1 MVEVASQNGT
11 GNNQVAVQ
19 VYDRD
24 SKSLKALFGRFK
36 NAKSP
41 TGTPSRGPLS
51 VKAREIEELI
61 KLKTAEAEL
70 GGIDDEFEDGD
81 VEAET
86 VVTAV
91 GGGNNFPTI
100 EEQAV
105 ENAAADDQHASSP
118 RSVSRTTP
126 ILRKTRAAQASNLQD
141 FTDTFAHYMSAAI
154 KTMEGPSSEDSPG
167 AGGNDV
173 YGSRL
178 TSLESSLELMSSQ
191 VNDMRGLLGQILAK
205 AGYYSQMGFVVTSK
219 AVIFRFSHEAYK
231 GSSAPKTDGLS
242 YQQYLTTVIVPEIAC
257 WIIAEDQG
265 VKYEDAILIMKQ
277 THKVGEPYILL
288 TSKPIF
294 WKTKNQNNLNYIL

>member
-1 MVEVASQNGT
+1 MGNKSGSNRFSAIEQDVLLEAVQDKLPTGADEWELVQVFFKKRMVEVASQNGT

-24 SKSLKALFGRFK
+24 SKSFKALFGRFK

-126 ILRKTRAAQASNLQD
+126 IPRKTRAAQASNLQD

-205 AGYYSQMGFVVTSK
+205 VRTIK
-219 AVIFRFSHEAYK
+219 ALILCKAKF
-231 GSSAPKTDGLS
+231 L
-242 YQQYLTTVIVPEIAC
+242 IVLC
-257 WIIAEDQG
+257 FD
-265 VKYEDAILIMKQ
+265 KSRRRK
-277 THKVGEPYILL
+277 
-288 TSKPIF
+288 SF
-294 WKTKNQNNLNYIL
+294 F